1 MGISPFH
8 YSSSSY
14 DSLPKEPI
22 KEILDKLKKSPNYP
36 NPDPNNYK
44 IIRAYEY
51 NNKLIVEIKYLDCT
65 NYEGNKILY
74 YEDCTLVKLLKQK
87 SIDPHFSENKK
98 FHSPTARF
106 EPTERGWCMA
116 HKMMLG

>member
-1 MGISPFH
+1 MGISPFGR
-8 YSSSSY
+8 SSSTY
-14 DSLPKEPI
+14 DSTPLRVIES
-22 KEILDKLKKSPNYP
+22 KSPNYP

-44 IIRAYEY
+44 IIRGYEY
-51 NNKLIVEIKYLDCT
+51 NNNLIVEIKYLDCT
-65 NYEGNKILY
+65 NYEGRKILF
-74 YEDCTLVKLLKQK
+74 YENCTLLDLMKQK

-116 HKMMLG
+116 HKMMV

>member
-1 MGISPFH
+1 MGIGPFN

-14 DSLPKEPI
+14 DSTPCRI
-22 KEILDKLKKSPNYP
+22 IEIEKKSPYP

-44 IIRAYEY
+44 IIRGYEY
-51 NNKLIVEIKYLDCT
+51 NNHLIVEIKYLDCT
-65 NYEGNKILY
+65 NYEGRKILF
-74 YEDCTLVKLLKQK
+74 YENCTLLDLMKQK

-106 EPTERGWCMA
+106 EPTEKGWVMA
-116 HKMMLG
+116 HKMLL